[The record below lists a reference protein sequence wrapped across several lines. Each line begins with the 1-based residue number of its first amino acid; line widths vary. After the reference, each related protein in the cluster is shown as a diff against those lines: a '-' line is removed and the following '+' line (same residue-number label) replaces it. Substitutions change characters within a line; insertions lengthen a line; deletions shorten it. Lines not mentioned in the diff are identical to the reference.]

1 MSRKEKFSKLEQYDL
16 NKLKRTSEI
25 MKKVGRFVIVI
36 FIILFILIVSSSII
50 STNNSKNAR
59 FRKSIIKIYSDAD
72 IKEIS
77 YKTDIFGNGQYVYKL
92 GDIQELEIHGFYD
105 KNKDIFVEDV
115 SARIYKYFWERWN
128 DSAKDKFKV
137 VEKYIEYQNNV
148 PIVREWILE
157 YETYIEVEN
166 YNEMLEA
173 VETIIR
179 FKQFMGNYS
188 SIIVKSYIKIGNE
201 MILPNNTSP
210 QTHDQIR
217 KSAISQY
224 ERKVEK

>member
-16 NKLKRTSEI
+16 NELKRTSEI
-25 MKKVGRFVIVI
+25 MKKTGKFSIII
-36 FIILFILIVSSSII
+36 FFILFIIIVSSSVI
-50 STNNSKNAR
+50 STNNSKNGR

-77 YKTDIFGNGQYVYKL
+77 YKTDIFGNGQYIYKL
-92 GDIQELEIHGFYD
+92 ENLPNLEIHGFYE
-105 KNKDIFVEDV
+105 NKDIFVEDV

-137 VEKYIEYQNNV
+137 VEKYMEYQNNV
-148 PIVREWILE
+148 PIERNWILE
-157 YETYIEVEN
+157 YETYIEVED

-188 SIIVKSYIKIGNE
+188 NIIIRSFIKIGDKI
-201 MILPNNTSP
+201 ILPNNTSP
-210 QTHDQIR
+210 QTYDQIR
-217 KSAISQY
+217 KSAILQY
-224 ERKVEK
+224 ERKINN